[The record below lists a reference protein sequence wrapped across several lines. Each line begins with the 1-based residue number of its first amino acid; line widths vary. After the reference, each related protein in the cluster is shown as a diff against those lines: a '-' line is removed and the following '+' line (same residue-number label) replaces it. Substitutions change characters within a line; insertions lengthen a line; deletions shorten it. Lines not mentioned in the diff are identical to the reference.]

1 MGAAEAEQAV
11 QDTAQEVRDRDSGSA
26 AEAWVEAAAPAA
38 EELAPAVPV
47 AQAPVRAADCGS
59 LAAVYPGAVA
69 EAVVEAG
76 LDLVGPEEDQAAG
89 AGPVEAG
96 PAEVARVRVAGPGP
110 VEDLGG
116 ESDPEEAAVVQVE
129 ARAVVGDLVEE
140 VDLAVGVE
148 VQAAEPVADL
158 EREAAQ
164 GAVGVE

>member
-1 MGAAEAEQAV
+1 VGAAEAEQAV

-76 LDLVGPEEDQAAG
+76 LDLVGPEEEDQAAG

-96 PAEVARVRVAGPGP
+96 PAEVARVQVAGP

-148 VQAAEPVADL
+148 
-158 EREAAQ
+158 
-164 GAVGVE
+164 

>member
-1 MGAAEAEQAV
+1 VGAAEAEQAV

-76 LDLVGPEEDQAAG
+76 LDLVGPEEDRAAG

-96 PAEVARVRVAGPGP
+96 PAEVARVRVAGP

-148 VQAAEPVADL
+148 
-158 EREAAQ
+158 
-164 GAVGVE
+164 